1 MQITDYLLNSSIF
14 EKSSEQIKASDFL
27 KDNYCKLTDHEKK
40 SLLNFLLVSNFSHAF
55 NKRPIVYEQITQYI
69 ADKFHLS
76 KSQIVLIGSAQ
87 TGFAIDSDNYGRPFS
102 ENSDLDFA
110 IIDKPLFE
118 KSNKD
123 FNLWKSKTDN
133 NEYSTEVK
141 NRYWRDNQ
149 INLKNQIKRGF
160 LDTYKIPNFLEFE
173 TIQPIN
179 NSFALIVLKL
189 KTMYKI
195 EVKGASVRIY
205 KDWDTFRKQVKIN
218 IESVL
223 KKLETK
229 REME

>member
-1 MQITDYLLNSSIF
+1 M
-14 EKSSEQIKASDFL
+14 
-27 KDNYCKLTDHEKK
+27 TDHEKK
-40 SLLNFLLVSNFSHAF
+40 SLLNFLLVSNFSYAF
-55 NKRPIVYEQITQYI
+55 NKAPIVYEQITQYI

-87 TGFAIDSDNYGRPFS
+87 TGFAIDPDNYGRPFS

-110 IIDKPLFE
+110 IIDKLLFE

-123 FNLWKSKTDN
+123 FNLWKTKTEN
-133 NEYSTEVK
+133 NEYSQEVK

-149 INLKNQIKRGF
+149 INLRDQIKRGF
-160 LDTYKIPNFLEFE
+160 LDTYKIPNFIEFE

-179 NSFALIVLKL
+179 NSLALIVRYL

-205 KDWDTFRKQVKIN
+205 KDWNTFRKQVRIN

-229 REME
+229 R